1 MRTYTVNE
9 YEQEDYSQA
18 RENMSG
24 HEAALLLEKIDRGWI
39 PGYDFTGTQ
48 QDFDNYR
55 LHVALDKA
63 IKALG

>member
-18 RENMSG
+18 KENMSD

-48 QDFDNYR
+48 QDFENYK
-55 LHVALDKA
+55 LHIALSKA
-63 IKALG
+63 IKALV

>member
-18 RENMSG
+18 KENMSD
-24 HEAALLLEKIDRGWI
+24 HEAALLLERIDRGWV

-48 QDFDNYR
+48 QDFENYK
-55 LHVALDKA
+55 LHVALDRA
-63 IKALG
+63 IKALY